1 VSLLLK
7 GSTPTRL
14 RAYGAMFD
22 YLVEGAVKYI
32 IPVDADACCLAIV
45 AILFSEMLD
54 GLLLLMLLLFAHQI

>member
-1 VSLLLK
+1 
-7 GSTPTRL
+7 
-14 RAYGAMFD
+14 MFD